1 MKMSE
6 IRGWAEN
13 LPAITLLDYFEKND
27 VSGYIRAIDAMRE
40 IIDQRMADEVAGVVS
55 TIQTFQEREQ
65 TFDLDAG

>member
-13 LPAITLLDYFEKND
+13 LPAIALLDYFEKND

>member
-13 LPAITLLDYFEKND
+13 LPAITLLDYLEKND
-27 VSGYIRAIDAMRE
+27 LNGYLKAIDAMRE
-40 IIDQRMADEVAGVVS
+40 IIDQRMYDEMIGVVS